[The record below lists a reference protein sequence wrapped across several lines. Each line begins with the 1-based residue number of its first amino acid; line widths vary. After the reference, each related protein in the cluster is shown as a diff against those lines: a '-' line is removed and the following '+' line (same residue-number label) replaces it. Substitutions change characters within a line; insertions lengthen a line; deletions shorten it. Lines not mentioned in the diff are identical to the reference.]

1 MAENLFQKREKEI
14 FETLKNLK
22 IQKFVLIGGYAVNAY
37 TLPRFSI
44 DCDIVVYA
52 GDFPAIEKILKKME
66 YRESQ
71 ETSELP
77 YHGKFTRFEKEIKE
91 NFKVSMDIL
100 IQEIKD
106 RQTGSVFSADWVFDN
121 SQIRTLRGKT
131 ITEELKI
138 RVINPEALFVTKMIS
153 CRKTDIRD
161 MFLLISEIK
170 HGDWIKQEV
179 SGKYSFNDRFKAIKE
194 EIMSKQFKDGLQGV
208 FGSVDNKIFEKHKN
222 LILGLGKL

>member
-1 MAENLFQKREKEI
+1 MAENLFQIREKEI

-22 IQKFVLIGGYAVNAY
+22 AQKFVLIGGYAVNAY
-37 TLPRFSI
+37 TLPRFST

-52 GDFPAIEKILKKME
+52 DDFPAIEKILNKIG

-91 NFKVSMDIL
+91 NFRVSIDIL

-138 RVINPEALFVTKMIS
+138 RIINPEALFVTKMIS
-153 CRKTDIRD
+153 CRTTDIRD
-161 MFLLISEIK
+161 MFLLVSGIK
-170 HGDWIKQEV
+170 NKAWIKQEV
-179 SGKYSFNDRFKAIKE
+179 SSRCSFDSRFKAIKE
-194 EIMSKQFKDGLQGV
+194 EITSRQFKDGLQGV
-208 FGSVDNKIFEKHKN
+208 FGSIDNWLFDKHKK
-222 LILGLGKL
+222 LISSLDV